1 MRRCVVVWCC
11 PCVARRQVPNA
22 SVPFHSLPFLSQH
35 LGLDAQKGP
44 GQQRHPITNF
54 NERESN
60 ACSNRSQ
67 CFDPAPQTCSV
78 RSKSLRKKSCK
89 ARRTAP
95 SNKHVKPR
103 REGINPCRRFSF
115 SQSNWGTHTAQ
126 GRVCWLVIQ
135 SNSRCRTA
143 YRGISYMYP
152 PIPPLPGKQLRVA
165 RRRITHRRPLGGE
178 GLQQCGRESTS
189 GPRRDFLSF
198 HSLHPPPGSPF
209 FFRWFQY
216 LVPKLCAGR

>member
-11 PCVARRQVPNA
+11 QCVARRQVPNA

-60 ACSNRSQ
+60 TCSNCSQ

-78 RSKSLRKKSCK
+78 RSKSLR
-89 ARRTAP
+89 
-95 SNKHVKPR
+95 NKYVKPPPDG
-103 REGINPCRRFSF
+103 REQTLVGVFPSL
-115 SQSNWGTHTAQ
+115 QSNWGTHTHTQ
-126 GRVCWLVIQ
+126 PRGVGVGWL
-135 SNSRCRTA
+135 SNQIAGVARHTVVFPALSL
-143 YRGISYMYP
+143 S
-152 PIPPLPGKQLRVA
+152 LPGKQLRAA
-165 RRRITHRRPLGGE
+165 RRRITHRRLLGGE
-178 GLQQCGRESTS
+178 GLQQCGREST
-189 GPRRDFLSF
+189 RDRDGTFCHFIPSPGESF
-198 HSLHPPPGSPF
+198 F
-209 FFRWFQY
+209 FPFRWFQC